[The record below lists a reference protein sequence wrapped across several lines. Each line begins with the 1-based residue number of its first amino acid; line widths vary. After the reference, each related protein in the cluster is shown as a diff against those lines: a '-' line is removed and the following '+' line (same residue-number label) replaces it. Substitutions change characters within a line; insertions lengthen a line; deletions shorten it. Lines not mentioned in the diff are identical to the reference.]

1 MISKVVIGK
10 TFYGACRYICMD
22 KKRAVVLD
30 SEGVRDFDYK
40 LMAKDFELQQSLR
53 PSLTKAVFHGII
65 SFYPG
70 EKIEDKMMAE
80 IAKEYLAE
88 MKITNTQFAI
98 VKHIDKNHSHMHIL
112 ANLVN
117 NNGEAIKDNW
127 IGLRGK
133 KIAQKLT
140 KKYGL
145 EEAISK
151 SLALTNLEALNEREA
166 NRYIIYQ
173 AILEKLPL
181 SRSIDELKEKL
192 AKENIETLFKY
203 KGQTNELQ
211 GISFKIGD
219 YKYKGSEIDRKF
231 SINNLQKILLH
242 QQSAR
247 FVKSP
252 ADHLL
257 YSKRISQHKQ
267 PEINKQASKEMNILN
282 EMIKPDEIDQSMPS
296 EWRLQKKRKKKSK
309 RMHL

>member
-22 KKRAVVLD
+22 KKRAVVLEA
-30 SEGVRDFDYK
+30 EGVRDYDYK

-70 EKIEDKMMAE
+70 EKVEDKMMAE
-80 IAKEYLAE
+80 IAREYLAE
-88 MKITNTQFAI
+88 MKITDTQFAI
-98 VKHIDKNHSHMHIL
+98 VKHIDKNHLHLHVL

-117 NNGEAIKDNW
+117 NHGETIKDNW

-145 EEAISK
+145 KEAISK
-151 SLALTNLEALNEREA
+151 NLALTNLESLNEREA

-192 AKENIETLFKY
+192 TKENIETLFKY
-203 KGQTNELQ
+203 KGHTNELQ

-231 SINNLQKILLH
+231 SINNLQKILLQ

-247 FVKSP
+247 FIKSP
-252 ADHLL
+252 VGSL
-257 YSKRISQHKQ
+257 YSKSISQNKQ
-267 PEINKQASKEMNILN
+267 PEINKQVRKEMNILN
-282 EMIKPDEIDQSMPS
+282 ELIKPEQKDQSMPY